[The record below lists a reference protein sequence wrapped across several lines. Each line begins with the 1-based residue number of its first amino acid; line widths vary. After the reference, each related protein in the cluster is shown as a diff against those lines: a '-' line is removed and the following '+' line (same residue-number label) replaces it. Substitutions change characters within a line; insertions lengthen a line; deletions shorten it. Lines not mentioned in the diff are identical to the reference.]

1 MLELQPI
8 EFFLRALPE
17 AFVHILAIYVFSN
30 TKLDYKRYVIASVL
44 CAIAMFLVR
53 LLPISY
59 GVHTILAMGIIMVI
73 GIMINYID
81 IIKSIKGI
89 LICTIFQ
96 CIFEGINVFIIQNVI
111 RGDMNLIFSDPVQ
124 KTLYGIP
131 SVVMLGILIIT
142 CYIVKNKK
150 GVLKNV

>member
-17 AFVHILAIYVFSN
+17 AFIFILAIHTFSN
-30 TKLDYKRYVIASVL
+30 TKIECKRYVIASVL

-53 LLPISY
+53 MLPISY
-59 GVHTILAMGIIMVI
+59 GVHTILAMGITMLI
-73 GIMINYID
+73 GVMISLID
-81 IIKSIKGI
+81 VTKSIKGM
-89 LICTIFQ
+89 LITVIIQ
-96 CIFEGINVFIIQNVI
+96 CISEGINVFIIQNI
-111 RGDMNLIFSDPVQ
+111 LKEDMNLIFSDPVQ